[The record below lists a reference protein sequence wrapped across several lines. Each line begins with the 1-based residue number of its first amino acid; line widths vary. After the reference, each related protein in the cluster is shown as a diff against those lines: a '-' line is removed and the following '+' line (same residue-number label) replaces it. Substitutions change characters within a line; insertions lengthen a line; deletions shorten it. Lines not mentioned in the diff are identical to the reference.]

1 MQTFS
6 ALNNRQCV
14 FQARGQGR
22 RITIR
27 KSKLTVMNVAELE
40 KQTAVVPQD
49 KQILEY
55 TKSNA
60 VDRIEQEIVEKIEY
74 VAGGSRYEITP
85 RAAYQGAAWSL
96 RERLLESFNKTHK
109 VWKEKD
115 PKFVYYL
122 SAEFLMG
129 RTFQNA
135 VYNLN
140 LGKEYT
146 EALTKLGY
154 DLEAVAEQER
164 DAALGN
170 GGLGRLAACFL
181 DSIATLD
188 YPGWGYGIR
197 YRYGMFKQG
206 LQDGKQIE
214 MPDIWL
220 QGGNPWEIERAS
232 VCYPIGFYG
241 VLDSEGKWTPEET
254 VIACAYDN
262 PIPGY
267 DTENTT
273 NLRLW
278 DARPMEELDLDAF
291 NAGDYVESI
300 EARRQADAIVSVL
313 YPNDNTQE
321 GKLLRLKQQFFFV
334 SASLQDVI
342 ARYKADSR
350 HGDLTGLPEKACF
363 QLNDTHPTISIAE
376 MMRLLVD
383 VEGLSWATA
392 WDITKKCHNYT
403 NHTVMPEALEKWPV
417 QVIEQLLPRHMKIIE
432 KINEEWLDQIKNKYK
447 DLDEDDIKEKCDK
460 VAIIQRNPWIRPSK
474 VRPKKGLEVN
484 MAYLAVVG
492 SSYVNGV
499 AAIHSNIIKDTI
511 FNHFIPEF
519 DANKFQNKT
528 NGVTPRRWLAF
539 CNPALTDLITETLGT
554 KEWIKDMTLLQKL
567 KPLADDEQFQAKWQE
582 VKMQNK
588 RRLAG
593 VIKQVSGDDVNLEAM
608 FDIQIK
614 RIHEYKRQFLNVLS
628 LMWRYKQLKKMSL
641 EERSQ
646 VVPRVCVVGG
656 KAASAYDMAKRIIRL
671 VTSVGEVLNN
681 DPDTK
686 DYLRLYFLPDYNVSL
701 AEKIIPAAELSQHIS
716 TGGTEASGTSNMKF
730 QMNGSLIIGTNDGAN
745 IEIAEE
751 SGKENMFIFGVDA
764 QDVPRLREERAD
776 FETDPRWQEL
786 MQDILDGKF
795 GDKKFFKPLVQSVDD
810 MNVGNDWFL
819 LANDFASYLQAQE
832 EVDRVYKD
840 QKEWTRRSIVYTA
853 TSGFFN
859 SDRTIKQYADEI
871 WHIQPCKI

>member
-1 MQTFS
+1 MHS
-6 ALNNRQCV
+6 IGAV
-14 FQARGQGR
+14 SRGQGALFA
-22 RITIR
+22 R
-27 KSKLTVMNVAELE
+27 KDVIKTVKQPKMLVVNVAELE
-40 KQTAVVPQD
+40 RQTAVSPADKEVLNYRKANEVP
-49 KQILEY
+49 K
-55 TKSNA
+55 
-60 VDRIEQEIVEKIEY
+60 IEQEIVEKLEF

-85 RAAYQGAAWSL
+85 RAAYEGAAWSL
-96 RERLLESFNKTHK
+96 RERLFESFNKTHK
-109 VWKEKD
+109 VWREKD

-129 RTFQNA
+129 RSFLNTVF
-135 VYNLN
+135 NLD

-146 EALTKLGY
+146 EALNKIGY
-154 DLEAVAEQER
+154 EMETVVEQER

-181 DSIATLD
+181 DSIATLN

-206 LQDGKQIE
+206 LQEGKQTE

-220 QGGNPWEIERAS
+220 QGGNPWELERRH
-232 VCYPIGFYG
+232 VCYPVGFFG
-241 VLDSEGKWTPEET
+241 VVDADGKWTPEET
-254 VIACAYDN
+254 VIATAYDN

-267 DTENTT
+267 NTQNTT

-278 DARPMEELDLDAF
+278 DARPIEELDLDAF
-291 NAGDYVESI
+291 NAGDYIESI
-300 EARRQADAIVSVL
+300 EGRRMADAIVSVL
-313 YPNDNTQE
+313 YPNDATAE
-321 GKLLRLKQQFFFV
+321 GKLLRLKQQYFFV
-334 SASLQDVI
+334 TASLQDVI

-350 HGDLTGLPEKACF
+350 HGDLTGLPDKACF

-383 VEGLSWATA
+383 VEGLSWDSA
-392 WDITKKCHNYT
+392 WDITRKCHNYT

-417 QVIEQLLPRHMKIIE
+417 QVIEQLLPRHMQIIE
-432 KINEEWLDQIKNKYK
+432 RINKEWLEHIQNKYK
-447 DLDEDDIKEKCDK
+447 ELDEEDVQQKLDA
-460 VAIIQRNPWIRPSK
+460 VAVIQRNPWIRPSK

-499 AAIHSNIIKDTI
+499 AAIHSDIIKETI
-511 FNHFIPEF
+511 FNDFIPEF
-519 DANKFQNKT
+519 APDKFQNKT
-528 NGVTPRRWLAF
+528 NGVTPRRWLAY
-539 CNPALTDLITETLGT
+539 CNPALTSLITETLGT
-554 KEWIKDMTLLQKL
+554 NEWIQDMSMLQKL
-567 KPLADDEQFQAKWQE
+567 QPLANDPDFRKKWRD
-582 VKMQNK
+582 VKWENK
-588 RRLAG
+588 RRLAA
-593 VIKQVSGDDVNLEAM
+593 VIKQVSGDEVNLDAM

-614 RIHEYKRQFLNVLS
+614 RIHEYKRQLLNCLS
-628 LMWRYKQLKKMSL
+628 IMWRYKQLKKMSPS
-641 EERSQ
+641 ERSQ
-646 VVPRVCVVGG
+646 VVPRVSVVGG

-671 VTSVGEVLNN
+671 VTSVGEVINN

-686 DYLRLYFLPDYNVSL
+686 DYLRLYFLPDYNVSI

-730 QMNGSLIIGTNDGAN
+730 QMNGSLIIGTMDGAN

-751 SGKENMFIFGVDA
+751 AGKDNLFIFGVDA
-764 QDVPRLREERAD
+764 KDVPELRKERAD

-786 MQDILDGKF
+786 MQDILEGKF
-795 GDKKFFKPLVQSVDD
+795 GDKKYFKPLVQSVDD

-819 LANDFASYLQAQE
+819 VANDFASYLEAQE
-832 EVDRVYKD
+832 EVDKIYKD
-840 QKEWTRRSIVYTA
+840 QDEWTRRSIIYTA
-853 TSGFFN
+853 TSGKFN

-871 WHIQPCKI
+871 WHISPCKI